1 MGDSSHAARETATL
15 FCLELYVLSARRRIN
30 TADSCL
36 EDRDVAFGLANSM
49 MLLRDREALKK
60 KSKNDLWLDGFH
72 NLMAGM
78 LYFNELQVRQ
88 AVELRAKKKDCRE
101 ANGKASKLKKEVDNL
116 KKSLKSKEKEAA
128 NAAEA
133 SEKEL
138 EYAHQ
143 MIKEHEEALNKANK
157 QKAALNQAR
166 ATLEEAQRQMASLKE
181 QHKSDLEK
189 ASKEGYTEATM
200 AAAKEVVGMKNKIYQ
215 AGYELGLQSVN
226 VPLCDDLYD
235 KVVKCPED
243 LLTTAEVL
251 EVDAEFTGTDMTQ
264 EDTPRA

>member
-1 MGDSSHAARETATL
+1 M
-15 FCLELYVLSARRRIN
+15 N

-49 MLLRDREALKK
+49 MLPRDREALKK

-72 NLMAGM
+72 NFMAVTISTFLFLIITFLLNNLSTSYIITFLIPVQGM

-143 MIKEHEEALNKANK
+143 MIKEHEEALNEANK
-157 QKAALNQAR
+157 QKAALNHAR
-166 ATLEEAQRQMASLKE
+166 AALEEAQRQMASLKE

-189 ASKEGYTEATM
+189 ASNEGYTEATM

-226 VPLCDDLYD
+226 VPLCDNLYD

-243 LLTTAEVL
+243 LLTAAEVL
-251 EVDAEFTGTDMTQ
+251 SKWMPSSLEPT
-264 EDTPRA
+264 